1 MGGFNCVL
9 IQKVNCNPNDILELK
24 KKKKQFFLKTSI
36 NVI

>member
-24 KKKKQFFLKTSI
+24 KKKNAIFPKNF
-36 NVI
+36 N